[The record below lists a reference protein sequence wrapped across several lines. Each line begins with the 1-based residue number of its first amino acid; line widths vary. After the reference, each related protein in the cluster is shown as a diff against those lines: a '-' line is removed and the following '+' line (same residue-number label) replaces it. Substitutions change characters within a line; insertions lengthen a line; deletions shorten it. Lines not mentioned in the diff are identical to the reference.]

1 MGRRRRCR
9 HQHRPYLYSMFR
21 IRMTI
26 IFCFAATAAHL
37 LLFATHDVQAQAVNS
52 DSDSHINN
60 MATEE
65 EEEEQR
71 HEQQQYHQLLQEE
84 EEQLLQEQQR
94 QQREMEEYT
103 LKRERDQLRQQ
114 RKEAKEAA
122 TKVDTIKNKKVKIE
136 LYYMPQCPGCRQL
149 ITSSFSEAFHTP
161 GFSDMADVT
170 FVSFGNAHETKTT
183 ANGNRIFDNVL
194 EACALHYIGIHGDDD
209 GDAGSDATDAATTT
223 DTADSTNNLLSRHK
237 NNQHQDTQFRYI
249 ECIDQFP
256 RSRYSRKAHQVDI
269 DCAKA
274 LGLSN
279 TAISSIEEC
288 ATSDRGHELAHRM
301 VKQADSITPRINY
314 YPWTL
319 VNNVHNEDIEK
330 GVWAS
335 LFHLVCNV
343 YKGSER
349 SEHCIADDDDD
360 SGDTHEED
368 DIMDQL

>member
-1 MGRRRRCR
+1 
-9 HQHRPYLYSMFR
+9 
-21 IRMTI
+21 MTI
-26 IFCFAATAAHL
+26 LFCLATAAAHL
-37 LLFATHDVQAQAVNS
+37 LLFAAHDVQGQAVNS

-60 MATEE
+60 MAIEG
-65 EEEEQR
+65 EEEQP
-71 HEQQQYHQLLQEE
+71 HEQQQQLLQEE
-84 EEQLLQEQQR
+84 QQQLLQEEQ
-94 QQREMEEYT
+94 QQREMVEYT
-103 LKRERDQLRQQ
+103 RHRELDQLRQR
-114 RKEAKEAA
+114 RKEAEEAA
-122 TKVDTIKNKKVKIE
+122 TKVDTFKNKKVKIE

-170 FVSFGNAHETKTT
+170 FVSYGNAHHTKTT
-183 ANGNRIFDNVL
+183 TNGKRIFDNVL
-194 EACALHYIGIHGDDD
+194 EACALHYIGIHGDDNGGG
-209 GDAGSDATDAATTT
+209 GDAGSDATDTTTTT
-223 DTADSTNNLLSRHK
+223 DTTDSTNNLLSRHK

-274 LGLSN
+274 LGLTN

-288 ATSDRGHELAHRM
+288 AASERGHELAHRM

-319 VNNVHNEDIEK
+319 VNNVHDEDIEK

-343 YKGSER
+343 YIGSER

-360 SGDTHEED
+360 SGDIHEED